1 MKWKDLPLKREL
13 FGKLKS
19 GRHISMDESEMY
31 RALSEH
37 EDTFRDFFGSIGFSL
52 IRHSRN
58 FFYFEG
64 TGSGTFSTRAAVFFF
79 ILVEWLSDQGS
90 SVTESLF
97 GQLTQ
102 VDKLPHLDRD
112 RYRKYML
119 EAGIDSRDSLLIL
132 LKRMDKLG
140 FIHMEEERAFV
151 FKTPAYRFLDLCN
164 EIKAEETGE
173 NND

>member
-1 MKWKDLPLKREL
+1 VIWKDLPLKREL
-13 FGKLKS
+13 FEKLKS
-19 GRHISMDESEMY
+19 GHHISMDESEMY
-31 RALSEH
+31 RALSEN

-52 IRHSRN
+52 MRHSRN

-64 TGSGTFSTRAAVFFF
+64 TGSGTFSARAAVFFF

-97 GQLTQ
+97 SQLTQ
-102 VDKLPHLDRD
+102 VDKLPHLNRD

-119 EAGIDSRDSLLIL
+119 EAGIDSGDGLLTL

-140 FIHMEEERAFV
+140 FIHMEEERAFI

-164 EIKAEETGE
+164 EIKEEETGE
-173 NND
+173 NDD